1 MPRTHLVVVNDGHNL
16 HSALDYACETFP
28 DDAIVAL
35 YVDTVGDG
43 PRSIR
48 WDDSETPAADW
59 IEGHR
64 AEARRRFDDA
74 RAVADEYGATLETAV
89 AFGKLTDAIRDYCT
103 QYPITTVVVG
113 STDRDAFSSYVV
125 GDDVTRIA
133 KTAPVPV
140 VVV

>member
-16 HSALDYACETFP
+16 HGALDYACETFSE
-28 DDAIVAL
+28 DTITAL
-35 YVDTVGDG
+35 YVDTAGDS

-48 WDDSETPAADW
+48 WDDSETPAVDW

-64 AEARRRFDDA
+64 EEATRLFADA
-74 RAVADEYGATLETAV
+74 QTVAGGYGVTLETVV
-89 AFGKLTDAIRDYCT
+89 AFGKLADAIREYCS
-103 QYPITTVVVG
+103 QHPVDTVIVG

-133 KTAPVPV
+133 NTAPVPV